1 MSDYMLSVL
10 MIEPTKVFVFFSFTC
25 ITAPTLGV
33 ILGGVIIHRQGGY
46 ATPNA
51 MNICVVVMGLANTV
65 SIPAAF
71 VENFNVYAMLIW
83 LLLFFGGFVVPIMTG
98 LILSVVKP
106 TEKTVANSVAS
117 LAFNILGYLPAPFIY
132 GVVVQLTGGTK
143 SRYGM
148 AFIMFMSLPGLLFC
162 IIARFFLKGKFE
174 DKLQKPLIQK
184 DEQRMRSQLSKKDLN
199 KLRSGSFN

>member
-71 VENFNVYAMLIW
+71 VENFNVYARSA
-83 LLLFFGGFVVPIMTG
+83 VHR
-98 LILSVVKP
+98 
-106 TEKTVANSVAS
+106 AS
-117 LAFNILGYLPAPFIY
+117 ELY
-132 GVVVQLTGGTK
+132 GVRNCVGVWYPC
-143 SRYGM
+143 SH
-148 AFIMFMSLPGLLFC
+148 AEHSEPDAEHGLRPRTN
-162 IIARFFLKGKFE
+162 IYE
-174 DKLQKPLIQK
+174 
-184 DEQRMRSQLSKKDLN
+184 LSKGYDGAMVQGLDRDGRV
-199 KLRSGSFN
+199 LVVY